1 MKAVSVENA
10 AIIAIVIAAGSEI
23 LAITPL
29 KSNSWL
35 QLLFQA
41 ARLMFPKQRR

>member
-1 MKAVSVENA
+1 MEQATTLAIV
-10 AIIAIVIAAGSEI
+10 AIIVAAGSEI
-23 LAITPL
+23 IAVSPL

-41 ARLMFPKQRR
+41 LRIAFPKQRR

>member
-1 MKAVSVENA
+1 MDQAATLAVV
-10 AIIAIVIAAGSEI
+10 AIIVAAGSEI
-23 LAITPL
+23 IALSPL

-41 ARLMFPKQRR
+41 LRLMFPKQRR